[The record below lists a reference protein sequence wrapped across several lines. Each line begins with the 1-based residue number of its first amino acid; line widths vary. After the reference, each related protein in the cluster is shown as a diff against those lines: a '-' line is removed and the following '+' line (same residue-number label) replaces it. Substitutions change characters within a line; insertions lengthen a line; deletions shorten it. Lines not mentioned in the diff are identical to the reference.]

1 MQFSFVEKTVV
12 SQFGP
17 DKQVLFDCQ
26 RWDQG
31 EFLEY
36 RADSQRARVMDPL
49 QLDRLA
55 TEAKAALGRRVY
67 ARKNLDQGRFA
78 GAVFAK
84 QNMDF
89 PGAQPQIYLIE
100 G

>member
-1 MQFSFVEKTVV
+1 
-12 SQFGP
+12 
-17 DKQVLFDCQ
+17 
-26 RWDQG
+26 
-31 EFLEY
+31 
-36 RADSQRARVMDPL
+36 MDPS

-89 PGAQPQIYLIE
+89 PGAQLEIYLVE